1 MSRIPAPRPTTPRI
15 EPQTAPDAQEEA
27 MTAVETADTAALP
40 GVPHP
45 RSAGGGRP
53 AAGRQLVS
61 PAPGGP
67 PAAPQGNGRAPG
79 RDGAG
84 RWSAHAA
91 PAGALPDTAE
101 LARRARAEQRR
112 EDHRAVRT
120 LAGVIAL
127 ACVEAEVGRRHLR
140 DLAAWLDLPVYDK
153 VARRID
159 LLERTGARM
168 STPQPPRP
176 VGARVCEVAPGR
188 VEASASIRCG
198 DRVRAIAMRMERRL
212 SRWRVVAVEIG

>member
-1 MSRIPAPRPTTPRI
+1 MTRTPPLRTAR
-15 EPQTAPDAQEEA
+15 PQTAPDHQEDT
-27 MTAVETADTAALP
+27 MTAVDPKDAPETAAPARRRGD
-40 GVPHP
+40 
-45 RSAGGGRP
+45 RP
-53 AAGRQLVS
+53 LVA
-61 PAPGGP
+61 PAPGRAGASP
-67 PAAPQGNGRAPG
+67 RTPQGLPALS
-79 RDGAG
+79 RDAAG
-84 RWSAHAA
+84 RWSALAA
-91 PAGALPDTAE
+91 ASAAFPDQAE
-101 LARRARAEQRR
+101 LARRARNEQGR

-120 LAGVIAL
+120 LVGVIAL

-168 STPQPPRP
+168 HTSSPPRP

-198 DRVRAIAMRMERRL
+198 DRVRAIALRMERRL

>member
-1 MSRIPAPRPTTPRI
+1 
-15 EPQTAPDAQEEA
+15 
-27 MTAVETADTAALP
+27 MTAVDTAALP
-40 GVPHP
+40 AVPRRRP
-45 RSAGGGRP
+45 TGGSRP
-53 AAGRQLVS
+53 AADRRLVV
-61 PAPGGP
+61 PAPSGS
-67 PAAPQGNGRAPG
+67 PAAPRGHSRTPA
-79 RDGAG
+79 RDASG
-84 RWSAHAA
+84 RWSSLAA

-101 LARRARAEQRR
+101 LTRRARNEQRR

-127 ACVEAEVGRRHLR
+127 ACVEVEVGRRHLR

-153 VARRID
+153 VARRIA
-159 LLERTGARM
+159 LLERTGART

-176 VGARVCEVAPGR
+176 VGARVCEVSPGR

-198 DRVRAIAMRMERRL
+198 DRVRAIALRMERRL